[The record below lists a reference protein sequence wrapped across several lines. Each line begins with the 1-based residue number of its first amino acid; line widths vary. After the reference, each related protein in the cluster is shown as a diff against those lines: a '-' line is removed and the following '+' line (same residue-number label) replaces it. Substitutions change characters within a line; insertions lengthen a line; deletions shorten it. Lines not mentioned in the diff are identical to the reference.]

1 MNRNIVSAVIMA
13 ILLVT
18 ISPLQAADQPK
29 AEMAVSPIGDY
40 VIGPGDVLDISVWN
54 NEALTRAVTV
64 LPDGKIHFPLIGEV
78 VVGDKTLAVL
88 EKELKEKINPFEPNP
103 ELSVMVNQVNSMLI
117 YVIGKVNHP
126 GRFVLNTNVNV
137 LQALAMAGGLNAFA
151 KRNKIKIFRE
161 TGGKTDMF
169 PFEYDPVSEG
179 ENLEQN
185 VRLERGDVVVVP

>member
-1 MNRNIVSAVIMA
+1 MRRNIISAVIMA
-13 ILLVT
+13 MILAIVFP
-18 ISPLQAADQPK
+18 IHAAEQPK
-29 AEMAVSPIGDY
+29 AEMAASPIGDY

-54 NEALTRAVTV
+54 NEALTKSVTV

-78 VVGDKTLAVL
+78 VVGGKTLLVL
-88 EKELKEKINPFEPNP
+88 EKELRDKINPFEPNP

-151 KRNKIKIFRE
+151 KRGKIKVFRE
-161 TGGKTDMF
+161 ENGKTRIL
-169 PFEYDPVSEG
+169 PFDFDDVTEG

>member
-1 MNRNIVSAVIMA
+1 MKKYLATL
-13 ILLVT
+13 ILLICVLMT
-18 ISPLQAADQPK
+18 LSPIHAADQP
-29 AEMAVSPIGDY
+29 PITTTQDY
-40 VIGPGDVLDISVWN
+40 IIGPGDTLNISVWN

-78 VVGDKTLAVL
+78 VAGRKTLAVL
-88 EKELKEKINPFEPNP
+88 EKELKTKLHAFVPDP
-103 ELSVMVNQVNSMLI
+103 ELTVMVGQVNSMLI

-137 LQALAMAGGLNAFA
+137 LQALATAGGLNAFA

-161 TGGKTDMF
+161 EKGKTHIF
-169 PFEYDPVSEG
+169 PFKYDKVTDG